1 MTTTVTTTNAPT
13 PTSTVR
19 AMEGTG
25 TTLVKA
31 PEMDPVLR
39 RRPGGFLDD
48 PPLWADPPRHLL
60 SAGMVAVRLDSGGA
74 PDPGWADR
82 HRESFTNLANS
93 LLAGRRITRPDA
105 VHPSWVELAATAQ
118 LDLIAALGRALDDGA
133 TLALRVTPVV
143 LHGWFLVATLHATED
158 DVLLISGSYGSGARH
173 EARYLARWFTGTS
186 TDAST
191 DGGLEHR
198 ASHPHP

>member
-1 MTTTVTTTNAPT
+1 
-13 PTSTVR
+13 
-19 AMEGTG
+19 
-25 TTLVKA
+25 
-31 PEMDPVLR
+31 
-39 RRPGGFLDD
+39 
-48 PPLWADPPRHLL
+48 
-60 SAGMVAVRLDSGGA
+60 
-74 PDPGWADR
+74 
-82 HRESFTNLANS
+82 
-93 LLAGRRITRPDA
+93 
-105 VHPSWVELAATAQ
+105 
-118 LDLIAALGRALDDGA
+118 
-133 TLALRVTPVV
+133 V